1 MLPSYLSSSS
11 DTARLTAEENENL
24 TKEEEVGE
32 VDDPAIEGEKPLP
45 LAGANV
51 MNIILVAAE
60 CATWSKTGSKQL
72 TYNLRWQSHFFSWLT
87 DGI

>member
-32 VDDPAIEGEKPLP
+32 VDDRAIEGEKPLP

-60 CATWSKTGSKQL
+60 CAPWSKTGSIQL
-72 TYNLRWQSHFFSWLT
+72 TYNLRIQSLISFL
-87 DGI
+87 D